1 MNNSLG
7 EIAEIIKNNNTF
19 SIVPHINPDAD
30 AMGSCFAMKHIL
42 GRMGKKADV
51 YVQEELPSYLSFLPG
66 EVKIY
71 ENGGDADVCLCI
83 DCGDMGRI
91 DKRAQLLECAKITVN
106 IDHHYSNSK
115 YAQINHVDA
124 SSSSAGEI
132 CCALIAE
139 LGEEIDKAAAD
150 CLFCALC
157 GDTGSFKYSNTSP
170 KTLRMAADLVEKGA
184 DVAKISKAI
193 FDTESFEAIKL
204 KGEISSQAQ
213 TYADGL
219 VGVVVLSEQMLSKYN
234 VDGRD
239 VDNIVDIARKIE
251 GVEVAVSIKEAG
263 EDVKVSLRSNEY
275 IDVSKIAAKFG
286 GGGHVRASGVII
298 KGKSL
303 VEAKEAVIEEV
314 VKAVKEYTK

>member
-1 MNNSLG
+1 MNNSLR
-7 EIAEIIKNNNTF
+7 EIAEIIKNNTTF

-30 AMGSCFAMKHIL
+30 AMGSCFAVKHIL
-42 GRMGKKADV
+42 ERMGKKADI
-51 YVQEELPSYLSFLPG
+51 YVQDALPKYLSFLPG
-66 EVKIY
+66 DIKIY

-83 DCGDMGRI
+83 DCGDIGRI
-91 DKRAQLLECAKITVN
+91 DKRVSLLEKAKISVN

-124 SSSSAGEI
+124 SASSAGEI
-132 CCALIAE
+132 CYELIGE
-139 LGEEIDKAAAD
+139 LGAEIDKTAAD
-150 CLFCALC
+150 CLYCAIC

-170 KTLRMAADLVEKGA
+170 KTHRIAADLVEKGA

-193 FDTESFEAIKL
+193 FDTESFEALRL
-204 KGEISSQAQ
+204 KGEISSKAQ
-213 TYADGL
+213 VYADGL
-219 VGVVVLSEQMLSKYN
+219 VGVVVLSEKMLSGYN

-263 EDVKVSLRSNEY
+263 ENVKVSLRSNEY

-286 GGGHVRASGVII
+286 GGGHVRASGVIV

-303 VEAKEAVIEEV
+303 DEAKEAVIEEV
-314 VKAVKEYTK
+314 VKTVKEYTK